1 MSEHSRSS
9 LDIYY
14 PDSTYSN
21 YVVKDFNEDCGGL
34 CNYDNIGLKRPSY
47 LQVPNSD
54 DTNVFNKYIWTEND
68 NNSLLYLTADTTSI
82 SGYLKFNNDTVYPVE
97 GNIHTNNKKAKIF
110 IKYPKQGIMDQGHL
124 TIKKINDTKY
134 KLTMNLSKY
143 SKLVFYNTDLKS
155 KYADTTHTVKN
166 QSIQPI
172 ILQENTFENQVLN
185 INMKIDNKLWNLCFD
200 SSFVKD
206 TQVFLTCKKSNR
218 SHNKKS
224 RNCPYKINRNFPTSW
239 VITEYNQSNQFLIHS
254 YTNDP
259 NNIPSYFLECNEEG
273 GVNVSNVYGS
283 ERQIWQLEKKSDK
296 LQIKSVYFGWYLNY
310 TNEPT
315 ILNHTLT
322 VRMSNIGVDWNIVP
336 ISDNKPDVPTHV
348 VPSNV
353 VPTDVMPGVPTPSP
367 QKGKH
372 HRISGMYTYKK
383 TITTE
388 YDLDNLIEVDVNE
401 NGGIINIPIV
411 DNDGSLQFDVKF
423 VNKKLIEGTN
433 EKYKI
438 SLKIVKETGEKVVT
452 EINLKNLQTNIVTNL
467 SGNPI
472 TDKRNLMKYSVK
484 IPSTSILE
492 SYSGGNP
499 VCPKGYPYAFGSTT
513 YGEGPFCCIGNPGR
527 NGPNEAFNCE
537 DYGCGDGC
545 GPFSVKCDG
554 NTCTNNHSVISGQPS
569 CPSSHP
575 YPYNGGLYASD
586 GKKDMTYGY
595 IESIKA
601 THNKKNYFCCED
613 AINQKATTCNNF
625 VPCSQPPCYENATD
639 MTPIEDLKKIDD
651 LQPISYI
658 NLVDGVWV
666 VYTPTNNV
674 VGINLPPNNPSGI
687 GYFVDS
693 SRYIQK
699 VRQIG
704 FSFKKPTGNTKYVQS
719 QITSVSKT
727 DGGQTN
733 ADMYLVQT
741 VDNPGGIKINRGKN
755 IDRKF
760 PIDELGVL
768 YTVAV
773 DNPDFS
779 LCYGLDTRVKGVI
792 ENNNCYGLPDF
803 RTKYTI
809 NLDGKEAPQTKDNID
824 IIQQNATSLHK
835 CFDSS
840 NPNTKIPWVYERG
853 QLCKGYGKYDGY
865 ICTADPLVHSWN
877 NAPWIEGKVCIKAN
891 AGLVYKNKGG
901 IYRCNENGNK
911 EDVLNTNAIN
921 TITADYSRTTK
932 ANADDYQINT
942 DITNSV
948 GGMKI
953 YGNRY
958 IYCLI
963 NHVVHRYDVL
973 SNKKFNTWEQLPN
986 GGDYKMQFITL
997 DNSKQNIYGIS
1008 YGGTSSQIF
1017 SYSIYP
1023 SSSKDVG
1030 WKKPN
1035 NNKIPT
1041 LNGGI
1046 FIKILFTIDKG
1057 DMILLDSNNNIYFNG
1072 ANIYKS
1078 TNTINDIILNGMGTH
1093 LLMLDNTDGKLVKI
1107 LLSTDM
1113 KTITENP
1120 NNPDLYSSIT
1130 LIETR
1135 NSIINPTLMTSGNK
1149 VKNFVSNTYDGYKC
1163 NNSTIQDSKGQ
1174 NMTSCGP
1181 KASWNSMGLGPALY
1195 GRDVAENACN
1205 NNESCMGFY
1214 SWGNKYY
1221 LSTVAGLPPVINLTD
1236 YQPGCECAMQEIYI
1250 KKNIQDF
1257 STHSLLLSYD
1267 GTKVYF
1273 ITPDKEL
1280 KYVDLRT
1287 CNVSASLLP
1296 YFNGGITSMTLGPDR
1311 ELYAISRT
1319 SLYKIT
1325 TTNMNVIASTYTA
1338 NIVLK
1343 FSKDD
1348 SDTIMLCHNKPT
1360 MFVKYPSGS
1369 NDYYYVDKESKSLTP
1384 VENTTF
1390 KQSINASPITSSFD
1404 IAKNRNCLYYATP
1417 INNNYMYINKGQ
1429 TYTVENIEI
1438 PDCNNYTGCN
1448 CYSSVNTP
1456 YYRQIAGQ
1464 PDTFSISNMVN
1475 GVQYDNNPYIQG
1487 LDGNFTYCLLTG
1499 SSGPNTCN
1507 KKCSIHG
1514 SQGSTICTTADIK

>member
-68 NNSLLYLTADTTSI
+68 NNSLLYLTVDTTSI

-143 SKLVFYNTDLKS
+143 SKLIFYNTDLKS
-155 KYADTTHTVKN
+155 KYADTTHTVRHPSTK
-166 QSIQPI
+166 PT
-172 ILQENTFENQVLN
+172 ILQENPYKNKVLN

-224 RNCPYKINRNFPTSW
+224 RNCSYKINRNFPTSW

-254 YTNDP
+254 YTPDS

-322 VRMSNIGVDWNIVP
+322 VRMSNIGVDWNIEP
-336 ISDNKPDVPTHV
+336 SSDNKPNVPTH
-348 VPSNV
+348 V

-411 DNDGSLQFDVKF
+411 DNVGSLQFDMKF

-433 EKYKI
+433 EKYKV
-438 SLKIVKETGEKVVT
+438 SFKIIKETGRKVVA

-484 IPSTSILE
+484 IPSTTILE
-492 SYSGGNP
+492 SYTGNIP
-499 VCPKGYPYAFGSTT
+499 SCPPDHPYAFGSTE
-513 YGEGPFCCIGNPGR
+513 YGKGHMCCIGNPGKDSD
-527 NGPNEAFNCE
+527 GVFDCH
-537 DYGCGDGC
+537 DYGCGTGC
-545 GPFSVKCDG
+545 GNFSVKCKG
-554 NTCTNNHSVISGQPS
+554 STCINNKIVTD
-569 CPSSHP
+569 HP
-575 YPYNGGLYASD
+575 YCPATHPFPFNGGLYASN
-586 GKKDMTYGY
+586 GNTEMTYGY
-595 IESIKA
+595 IESVKA
-601 THNKKNYFCCED
+601 SHDKKNYFCCAN
-613 AINQKATTCNNF
+613 AINQKANTCTNF
-625 VPCSQPPCYENATD
+625 VPCPSPPCYENIATL
-639 MTPIEDLKKIDD
+639 TPAEDLAKIVDSQD
-651 LQPISYI
+651 VSYI
-658 NLVDGVWV
+658 KLVDGVWV
-666 VYTPTNNV
+666 VHTPENKV
-674 VGINLPPNNPSGI
+674 AGINLPPNNSTYI
-687 GYFVDS
+687 SYFVDQ

-699 VRQIG
+699 VQKIA
-704 FSFKKPTGNTKYVQS
+704 FSFTIPTGNSTKYYSS
-719 QITSVSKT
+719 QITSVQNVNDQNTQYS
-727 DGGQTN
+727 N
-733 ADMYLVQT
+733 MYLVST
-741 VDNPGGIKINRGKN
+741 VDNPGGIYIKRSSNK
-755 IDRKF
+755 KF
-760 PIDELGVL
+760 PIDELGLL
-768 YTVAV
+768 YIIAT
-773 DNPDFS
+773 DSDYYP
-779 LCYGLDTRVKGVI
+779 CYSLDTRVKGIV
-792 ENNNCYGLPDF
+792 ENNNCYGLPEF
-803 RTKYTI
+803 RTPIPVKV
-809 NLDGKEAPQTKDNID
+809 DGKDLPQTKDYSDMIEKDANL
-824 IIQQNATSLHK
+824 LHG

-840 NPNTKIPWVYERG
+840 NPNTNIPWVYERG
-853 QLCKGYGKYDGY
+853 KLCNGYGSYGDY

-877 NAPWIEGKVCIKAN
+877 NAPWIEGKVCNKDN
-891 AGLVYKNKGG
+891 AGLVYKNEGG
-901 IYRCNENGNK
+901 IYKCNENG
-911 EDVLNTNAIN
+911 EMTEAVDIATIN
-921 TITADYSRTTK
+921 TITAGYSRETK
-932 ANADDYQINT
+932 TNTADYTMST
-942 DITNSV
+942 DITSSI

-958 IYCLI
+958 IYSII
-963 NHVVHRYDVL
+963 NHAVCRYDVL

-1023 SSSKDVG
+1023 SSNTNVG
-1030 WKKPN
+1030 WKPVPSN
-1035 NNKIPT
+1035 SIPT
-1041 LNGGI
+1041 LNSGI
-1046 FIKILFTIDKG
+1046 FIKILFTVDKG
-1057 DMILLDSNNNIYFNG
+1057 VMILLDSNNNIYYNG
-1072 ANIYKS
+1072 GSTPIYTS

-1093 LLMLDNTDGKLVKI
+1093 LLMLDNTKGHLIKI
-1107 LLSTDM
+1107 LLSNDM

-1130 LIETR
+1130 LIETS
-1135 NSIINPTLMTSGNK
+1135 NSIINPTFMTSGNK

-1174 NMTSCGP
+1174 KMTSCGP
-1181 KASWNSMGLGPALY
+1181 AASWNSMGLGPALY
-1195 GRDVAENACN
+1195 GKDVAESACN

-1214 SWGNKYY
+1214 RYGNNYY
-1221 LSTVAGLPPVINLTD
+1221 LSTEAGLPPVINQAV
-1236 YQPGCECAMQEIYI
+1236 YQPDCECAMQEIYI

-1267 GTKVYF
+1267 CTKVYF

-1296 YFNGGITSMTLGPDR
+1296 YLTGGITSMTLGPDR
-1311 ELYAISRT
+1311 ELYAISGS

-1325 TTNMNVIASTYTA
+1325 TTNMNVVASTYTA

-1348 SDTIMLCHNKPT
+1348 NNTIMLCHNKPT
-1360 MFVKYPSGS
+1360 MFVKYS

-1390 KQSINASPITSSFD
+1390 KQTINASPITSSFD

-1475 GVQYDNNPYIQG
+1475 GVKYENNPYIKG

-1499 SSGPNTCN
+1499 SSDPNSCN
-1507 KKCSIHG
+1507 KKCSIHE